1 MWWKLWFSSRLT
13 ARAQAAS
20 NLKSPKALDLTLF
33 AAAVRSL
40 SSLTCYPLTTARDS
54 PLQDFP
60 CLTAYCI
67 NPSNSFRERKICIS
81 RTGLLGGLICDVRI
95 CERIKTGLMG
105 HRSAWHHVSCRVAK
119 YLWHS
124 RRDDGSNWVIAAAIN
139 WYSHTEAQY
148 AYSRSISSLKW
159 CELCSWHEEPH
170 PQTLSGQTSLQTTAH
185 CQLPDCANVLK
196 NVLFSRRA
204 FSN

>member
-81 RTGLLGGLICDVRI
+81 RTGLLAGLICDVRI

-119 YLWHS
+119 ISLAFQERWRFELSDSSSDQLILSHWGTICLFQKHQQFEMVRALLLTWGTSPSDSLWP
-124 RRDDGSNWVIAAAIN
+124 NLFTN
-139 WYSHTEAQY
+139 N
-148 AYSRSISSLKW
+148 
-159 CELCSWHEEPH
+159 C
-170 PQTLSGQTSLQTTAH
+170 TLSTAWL
-185 CQLPDCANVLK
+185 C
-196 NVLFSRRA
+196 
-204 FSN
+204 